1 MIALRGVL
9 ASSAALIALTAAGL
23 PVHAQQAGE
32 NPARVQVAQ
41 AIEEIVVTARKREES
56 LQDAPL
62 SISAFSS
69 AAIEEKGLRSLQ
81 DIAKFSPGVQ
91 FNEQALAA
99 PGRYNT
105 SVRFRGMFSEAFR
118 ATEQLASVFVD
129 GVFVTS
135 GVSSLGIEDV
145 ERVEIIKGPQS
156 ALFGRTTFGGA
167 VNFITSKPSL
177 TEYGGKLSAS
187 ITDRQQF
194 ETSAS
199 VNGPLVKDVLAFQ
212 IAGRYYDKR
221 GHYTSATDGGRLG
234 SQNTKALSGQLYATP
249 VEGLEIRWRGNYF
262 EDSDGS
268 PASVY
273 FRGVDPRFGSIC
285 APGATRAF
293 ICGALPKLQE
303 SFIELNTQLVPFV
316 RDVLINNSTNSFA
329 LRNSPKPNGPGLERE
344 AWRMSLSLDYDIAD
358 TGFTFSAITGLSQ
371 EKAGWV
377 RDFDQ
382 SGNDFWWSA
391 DPQYHRIFSQ
401 EGRFS
406 YDDGGW
412 FRALVGGNYVK
423 QKFFNSGSGGVA
435 LNPPPPIASGLVYP
449 ATAFAQDRPETY
461 GIFGSVSV
469 DFFENFTATF
479 EGRYQWDK
487 ISTFSP
493 ASNLLSEGE
502 FKKFIPRFILQYK
515 PTEDLSLY
523 ATYAEGNNPGGIANQ
538 IATATPA
545 VRAQI
550 ASALGVTSELIPE
563 ETIKN
568 YEAGVKGTF
577 LDGRAQANLSGYF
590 MKWGNQRSTVAL
602 RVDDPT
608 AVGGARFLN
617 ISLPIGTTEL
627 WGVEADFQVVP
638 TDGLTVGVT
647 FNWAASEYTNFPNAG
662 FAQFIGGTNDLTGR
676 KTPNF
681 PEFSGTLSLNY
692 TQPFSDAWDWFVG
705 GELIYAG
712 KQYTDQA
719 NLSWIRSN
727 VKANLRAGFENEQFR
742 VEAFVTNLTNN
753 KTYPSGYR
761 WSDFARAP
769 SVVTFSGQFQ
779 GVVAALPDKR
789 QFGLRASFTF

>member
-1 MIALRGVL
+1 MLQFRLAL
-9 ASSAALIALTAAGL
+9 ASSAAVVSLCALGAPAM
-23 PVHAQQAGE
+23 AQQETPRAS
-32 NPARVQVAQ
+32 QVAQ

-69 AAIEEKGLRSLQ
+69 AAIEEKGLRGLQ
-81 DIAKFSPGVQ
+81 DISSFTPGLKF
-91 FNEQALAA
+91 NDQALAA

-135 GVSSLGIEDV
+135 GISSLGIEDV

-167 VNFITSKPSL
+167 VNFVTTKPSL
-177 TEYGGKLSAS
+177 EEFGGKLSAS
-187 ITDRQQF
+187 ITDRRQF
-194 ETSAS
+194 EATAS
-199 VNGPLVKDVLAFQ
+199 IDGPLVKDKLAMQ
-212 IAGRYYDKR
+212 VAGRYYDKR
-221 GHYTSATDGGRLG
+221 GHWKSATDGGRLG
-234 SQNTKALSGQLYATP
+234 DQNTKAISGQLYSEP
-249 VEGLEIRWRGNYF
+249 VEGLAIRWRGNYF
-262 EDSDGS
+262 TDSDGS

-273 FRGVDPRFGSIC
+273 FRGADPRFGQIC
-285 APGATRAF
+285 APGATRAY
-293 ICGALPKLQE
+293 ICGALPKLQD
-303 SFIELNTQLVPFV
+303 SFIELNTRFVPFV

-329 LRNSPKPNGPGLERE
+329 LRNSPKPDEPGLERR

-358 TGFTFSAITGLSQ
+358 TGFTFAAITGMSQ

-401 EGRFS
+401 EARVS

-412 FRALVGGNYVK
+412 IRALVGGNYIK
-423 QKFFNSGSGGVA
+423 QKFNTGGAGGVA

-449 ATAFAQDRPETY
+449 ATTFAKDEPKTY
-461 GIFGSVSV
+461 GIFGSVAV
-469 DFFENFTATF
+469 DFLENFTATF

-487 ISTFSP
+487 LETTTP
-493 ASNLLSEGE
+493 AVNLTLRGK

-515 PTEDLSLY
+515 PTDDLNFY
-523 ATYAEGNNPGGIANQ
+523 VTYAEGNNPGTIANQ
-538 IATATPA
+538 IATATA
-545 VRAQI
+545 DVRRQI
-550 ASALGVTSELIPE
+550 AAATGVTSELVPE

-568 YEAGVKGTF
+568 YEGGVKYAF
-577 LDGRAQANLSGYF
+577 LDGRAQLNASGYY
-590 MKWGNQRSTVAL
+590 MQWANQRSTVA
-602 RVDDPT
+602 VTVNDPT
-608 AVGGARFLN
+608 AVGGVRFLN
-617 ISLPIGTTEL
+617 ISLPIGKTDL
-627 WGVEADFQVVP
+627 WGVELDATWVP
-638 TDGLTVGVT
+638 VDGLTLQGT
-647 FNWAASEYTNFPNAG
+647 FNWAASEYVNFPNAG
-662 FAQFIGGTNDLTGR
+662 FAQFIAGTNNLTGR

-681 PEFSGTLSLNY
+681 PEFSGTFSANY
-692 TQPFSDAWDWFVG
+692 TQPFSGDWNWFVG
-705 GELIYAG
+705 GELIYTG
-712 KQYTDQA
+712 KMYSDQA
-719 NLSWIRSN
+719 DLAWIKSN
-727 VKANLRAGFENEQFR
+727 VKANLRGGFENDQFR
-742 VEAFVTNLTNN
+742 IEAFVTNVTGS
-753 KTYPSGYR
+753 KAYPSSYR

-769 SVVTFSGQFQ
+769 SVVAFSSQFQ